1 MIESISQNPWL
12 SIIGILSGVI
22 IIKNFWADVFIPI
35 AKHLG
40 IEINSRHHKE
50 LEAFKQVYKEEINLF
65 KSEIKED
72 LTEIKFRLNDMED
85 MREEQKE
92 LLHLLL
98 EGVTASLSSLKEMG
112 ANGFVTTTL
121 KNLEKYKNERAVS

>member
-85 MREEQKE
+85 MREEDRI
-92 LLHLLL
+92 LHRLTFK
-98 EGVTASLSSLKEMG
+98 GVTAALEALRKNGENGPVCKALEEINNYKE
-112 ANGFVTTTL
+112 
-121 KNLEKYKNERAVS
+121 EKAIS